1 MPSNKLRIP
10 QFHYKCNYYIA
21 KLYCK
26 YEIFSKKFCY
36 NHNLLGKTMLLLTKE
51 KRRKSLICSVLLI
64 LTFGSSGT
72 TRILEPQL

>member
-21 KLYCK
+21 NMKFSAK
-26 YEIFSKKFCY
+26 NFAIIIIF
-36 NHNLLGKTMLLLTKE
+36 LGNDAFRSKE

-64 LTFGSSGT
+64 LTFGSSGAT
-72 TRILEPQL
+72 NKKNR

>member
-26 YEIFSKKFCY
+26 YEIFSEKFCY
-36 NHNLLGKTMLLLTKE
+36 NHNLLGKTTHLDKTK
-51 KRRKSLICSVLLI
+51 KTRALV
-64 LTFGSSGT
+64 SS
-72 TRILEPQL
+72 RL